1 MRGLSFAGSRSKLG
15 SSMAVRKHRAW
26 LLACARARAACVPR
40 LGTLSPCTVAHNTH
54 KRKVRDIHAVAAQ
67 ALCLSGCV
75 TRPRRFFGTSSTGC
89 TVSIFFRFC
98 FFYRSESRPERPVR
112 VLSPPEPN
120 FFSRRV
126 GPRDG

>member
-54 KRKVRDIHAVAAQ
+54 KRKVRDIHTVAAQ

-75 TRPRRFFGTSSTGC
+75 TRPRRFFGNSSTRC
-89 TVSIFFRFC
+89 TVSIAFFVFLK
-98 FFYRSESRPERPVR
+98 E
-112 VLSPPEPN
+112 
-120 FFSRRV
+120 
-126 GPRDG
+126 

>member
-54 KRKVRDIHAVAAQ
+54 TSGSYKRDIHTVAAQ
-67 ALCLSGCV
+67 ASV
-75 TRPRRFFGTSSTGC
+75 VP
-89 TVSIFFRFC
+89 
-98 FFYRSESRPERPVR
+98 
-112 VLSPPEPN
+112 
-120 FFSRRV
+120 
-126 GPRDG
+126 